1 VSGLSKLV
9 RGLIGVVVVVVII
22 FTINAWYT
30 DYKKASAKSEAVAA
44 AKAKSSTSKDT
55 TAVVPVQGQKVAVLA
70 DGVVLTSQAATGTK
84 PVRAL
89 KKGETLLLVGIT
101 SNNWLQLRDAKGKF
115 GYVANN
121 ATKVKVQK

>member
-9 RGLIGVVVVVVII
+9 RGLIGVVVVVVLI

-30 DYKKASAKSEAVAA
+30 DYKKASAKSAAVAA
-44 AKAKSSTSKDT
+44 AKAKTPGSAES
-55 TAVVPVQGQKVAVLA
+55 TAVVPVQGQKVVVLA
-70 DGVVLTSQAATGTK
+70 DGVVLTSQAATATK
-84 PVRAL
+84 AVRPL

-101 SNNWLQLRDAKGKF
+101 SNNWLQLRDSKGKF

-121 ATKVKVQK
+121 PAKVKVQK